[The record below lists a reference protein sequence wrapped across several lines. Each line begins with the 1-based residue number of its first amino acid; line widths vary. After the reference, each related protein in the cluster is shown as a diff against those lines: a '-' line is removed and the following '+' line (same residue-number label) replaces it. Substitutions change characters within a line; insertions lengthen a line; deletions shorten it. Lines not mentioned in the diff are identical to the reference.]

1 MRFHD
6 LRMSLCAVAAFLP
19 VVLTAAYGITLENG
33 TRPEGPTVATEALPA
48 VEPVALAQP
57 PVILAALPVTLAAA
71 PPSLAIPAVAT
82 TGPSAPHREAHAG
95 HHHPKKPHH
104 AG

>member
-1 MRFHD
+1 MRFHAI
-6 LRMSLCAVAAFLP
+6 RMGLCAVAAFLP

-33 TRPEGPTVATEALPA
+33 KHEDAPMVVAETLPP

-57 PVILAALPVTLAAA
+57 PATLAALPVTLAAA
-71 PPSLAIPAVAT
+71 PQPLAIPAAAT
-82 TGPSAPHREAHAG
+82 APSAPRHEAHAG
-95 HHHPKKPHH
+95 HHNSKKRPHH